1 VRDLFSSATAFGQRE
16 KPASDNKAESL
27 SKGEQPPI
35 RENQHATPLVSR
47 LKTRIERASERFL
60 QAVGAK
66 EKKGSKESPS
76 DIVER
81 NYNTWQ
87 GFTTRYP
94 LQSAFTESF
103 LDIFTD
109 SFVDSTE
116 VLMDDETIQDH
127 QSGEMEQ
134 GELAPAPELPR
145 VYNRS

>member
-1 VRDLFSSATAFGQRE
+1 VRDLFSSATAFAQRE
-16 KPASDNKAESL
+16 KPASDNNAESV
-27 SKGEQPPI
+27 SKSEHPPI
-35 RENQHATPLVSR
+35 RETQHSTPLVSR
-47 LKTRIERASERFL
+47 LRTRVERVSERFL

-103 LDIFTD
+103 LDMFTD

-134 GELAPAPELPR
+134 GELAPAPGLPR
-145 VYNRS
+145 V

>member
-1 VRDLFSSATAFGQRE
+1 VRDLFSSAAAFAQRE
-16 KPASDNKAESL
+16 KPASDNNAKSV
-27 SKGEQPPI
+27 SKSEHSPTTDT
-35 RENQHATPLVSR
+35 QHSTRLVSR
-47 LKTRIERASERFL
+47 LRIRVERASERFL

-94 LQSAFTESF
+94 LQSVFTESF
-103 LDIFTD
+103 LDMFTD

-134 GELAPAPELPR
+134 EELAPAPGLPR
-145 VYNRS
+145 V

>member
-1 VRDLFSSATAFGQRE
+1 VRDLFSSATAFAQRE
-16 KPASDNKAESL
+16 KPASDNNAESV
-27 SKGEQPPI
+27 SKSEHLPI
-35 RENQHATPLVSR
+35 TDTQHSTPLVSR
-47 LKTRIERASERFL
+47 LRIRVERASERFL

-103 LDIFTD
+103 LDMFTD

-134 GELAPAPELPR
+134 EELAPAPRLPR
-145 VYNRS
+145 V

>member
-1 VRDLFSSATAFGQRE
+1 VRDLFSSATAFAQRE
-16 KPASDNKAESL
+16 KPASDNNAESL
-27 SKGEQPPI
+27 SSGEKPPT
-35 RENQHATPLVSR
+35 RESQHATLLMNR
-47 LKTRIERASERFL
+47 LKTRIERVSERFL

-94 LQSAFTESF
+94 LQNAFTESF
-103 LDIFTD
+103 LDMFTD

-116 VLMDDETIQDH
+116 ALMDDETIQDH

-134 GELAPAPELPR
+134 GELAPAPGLP
-145 VYNRS
+145 